1 MPSPRPPRHRRPSS
15 VRNIIDYPSSPA
27 KSPQGVSCR
36 AARSSLSVGETSS
49 QAFKSKLST
58 HQNALKDEQKE
69 SRRERLKDSET
80 EHENHAEQK
89 QPGKRMTWRVETF
102 CRYVLVNRSIKVR
115 AFTHTH
121 QYIIPYNSVKPHLT
135 PSSPPAKCLRS
146 IPYELRQG
154 QGRTYIHYWR
164 GLVRDRIAN
173 HGVHISLSSYF
184 SYAFLPLALGSDPP
198 YRSLRIGC
206 AESSAGA
213 LLWNTRRQE
222 IDFDFT
228 EVSDHR
234 IYSNKGLILHKILHV
249 EEGLVCI
256 LVPLLRIL
264 SFGILPSNPLSIQV
278 FPPAVAQAEIYD
290 RAAKGVVDSVL
301 QGYNGTIFACK

>member
-1 MPSPRPPRHRRPSS
+1 MYLS
-15 VRNIIDYPSSPA
+15 IDLS
-27 KSPQGVSCR
+27 
-36 AARSSLSVGETSS
+36 RSEPL
-49 QAFKSKLST
+49 
-58 HQNALKDEQKE
+58 
-69 SRRERLKDSET
+69 
-80 EHENHAEQK
+80 
-89 QPGKRMTWRVETF
+89 
-102 CRYVLVNRSIKVR
+102 
-115 AFTHTH
+115 HTH
-121 QYIIPYNSVKPHLT
+121 QYVIPYNSVKPHLT

-154 QGRTYIHYWR
+154 QGRTYIHCWR

-173 HGVHISLSSYF
+173 HGVYISLSSYI

-198 YRSLRIGC
+198 YRSLRMGC

-234 IYSNKGLILHKILHV
+234 IYSNEGLILHKNLQV

-256 LVPLLRIL
+256 LVPLLCIL
-264 SFGILPSNPLSIQV
+264 SYASHLRPPFNSGFSPSGRPRGNIRPS
-278 FPPAVAQAEIYD
+278 
-290 RAAKGVVDSVL
+290 S
-301 QGYNGTIFACK
+301 